1 MLYGEDGLLGGPA
14 YPLLQLQCDLLQR
27 VSSRWQDAN
36 DCNEIV
42 EALLNYTSCVF
53 MVRPWDWTGIVLLRA
68 CHDMCYFG
76 RVTTCARAQ
85 RTVMESFIDE
95 VII

>member
-1 MLYGEDGLLGGPA
+1 M
-14 YPLLQLQCDLLQR
+14 
-27 VSSRWQDAN
+27 
-36 DCNEIV
+36 
-42 EALLNYTSCVF
+42 NYCACVF

-76 RVTTCARAQ
+76 RVTTCARTQ

>member
-1 MLYGEDGLLGGPA
+1 MGEK
-14 YPLLQLQCDLLQR
+14 
-27 VSSRWQDAN
+27 WQDAS
-36 DCNEIV
+36 DCNEVV

-53 MVRPWDWTGIVLLRA
+53 MTRPWDWTGIFLIRA

-76 RVTTCARAQ
+76 RVTDNPREQ

-95 VII
+95 VRI